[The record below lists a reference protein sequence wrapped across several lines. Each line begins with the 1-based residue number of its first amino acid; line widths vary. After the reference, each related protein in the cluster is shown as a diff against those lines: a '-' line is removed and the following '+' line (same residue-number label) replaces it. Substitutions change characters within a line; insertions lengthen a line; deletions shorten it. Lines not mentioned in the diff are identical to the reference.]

1 MTAASRLSQLLPPRL
16 ARPISA
22 ITPQSKM
29 NRSVVVSLSQDTLYE
44 QNDCMSQGHVI
55 YPHNKHPEDPQ
66 SQSVRSA
73 MLARVT
79 RDNFSIDAASP
90 NVKPDPGDRTLGNP
104 EGIGM
109 LEQVGSAS
117 ATAAFF
123 KAGGKQGAGFI
134 F

>member
-1 MTAASRLSQLLPPRL
+1 MSTISRLSKLIPQRI

-22 ITPQSKM
+22 ISTQSKI
-29 NRSVVVSLSQDTLYE
+29 NTPVAISLAQDALYE
-44 QNDCMSQGHVI
+44 QKDCMSQGHVI
-55 YPHNKHPEDPQ
+55 DSTNKHPEDPQ
-66 SQSVRSA
+66 SQSVRSG
-73 MLARVT
+73 MLARMS

-90 NVKPDPGDRTLGNP
+90 NIRPDPTDRTLGNP

-123 KAGGKQGAGFI
+123 NSGGKQGTGSVL
-134 F
+134 